1 MTENKYQIAQEVVD
15 EWEGLVKE
23 EFPGNFPNW
32 LKDKAEPKD
41 EMFEK
46 FKEWEDFALLN
57 ATKMDSVDRYQEFKR
72 LFPELNGVR
81 GLDYGKLK
89 KIFREFMATFN
100 VRGQSMPNATII
112 NLSNWLVDLVEGE
125 IKSRLEGR
133 E

>member
-1 MTENKYQIAQEVVD
+1 MTENKYQIAQEAFQEWKDFLLENPGVNFD
-15 EWEGLVKE
+15 EY
-23 EFPGNFPNW
+23 
-32 LKDKAEPKD
+32 LKDKVKPKD

-46 FKEWEDFALLN
+46 FKRGWECYKLCEVGFAY
-57 ATKMDSVDRYQEFKR
+57 KQIKGDIFGPD
-72 LFPELNGVR
+72 LNGTR

-89 KIFREFMATFN
+89 KKFIEFMATFN
-100 VRGQSMPNATII
+100 VRGQSMPNTTII